1 MIEPQFIAPSNT
13 CSRSLICAIFI
24 HSIPVISLYDENY
37 SSVNWMTDRCGSSE
51 LTGRLLSVK
60 QNTNSAIWAGM
71 VSVSNVWP
79 TKRRGCRK
87 TAELGPPLRSH
98 WPHQREWSI
107 DSTGFSLFWMIFW
120 IFLFGLF
127 FWRPNQCPTLKRRR
141 DKSVHCCHG
150 QKVERQQLNVSRG
163 QVRHVPLF
171 KNLVRI
177 PYRVCHSHQTPSLD
191 WQLTV
196 SLHLG
201 HKKKKKKI
209 PTKNPHLP
217 LEHFV
222 SISQT
227 RTLIASF
234 WRGFFFQRNSAVRF

>member
-1 MIEPQFIAPSNT
+1 MIKPRFIAPSNT
-13 CSRSLICAIFI
+13 RSRSLICAIS
-24 HSIPVISLYDENY
+24 HSFDCSHFASKIIRPQIEWRNA
-37 SSVNWMTDRCGSSE
+37 DRCGRSE

-201 HKKKKKKI
+201 HKKKKI